1 MLEPQEGTRKPCVI
15 WKILVGE
22 EQISFKDPNGKHM
35 NCTFCGRVNMRRPF
49 DLYLWF
55 DHRNTQRHQNAMLDA
70 ISEKERI
77 LKATKYGENDQL

>member
-1 MLEPQEGTRKPCVI
+1 
-15 WKILVGE
+15 
-22 EQISFKDPNGKHM
+22 M
-35 NCTFCGRVNMRRPF
+35 NCNFFGRVNMRRPF